1 MFQTV
6 NVKKGIKMKTGTTYL
21 VRYAS
26 RRLRPLLVA
35 LAALLLLT
43 GAARPLWADT
53 TVGVITV
60 GSTKD
65 WGYNEAQAVAGK
77 SLKQIP
83 GVKVVV
89 QDNVPETIA
98 VTQTMQSMINFD
110 NAKVIFAT
118 SYGYFPFVCK
128 LAPKYPK
135 VLFVHCGGDYIPG
148 KTPKNVATY
157 FGDVDEVEYL
167 SGIVAG
173 YSSKSGKLGF
183 IAAKPIP
190 QVLRD
195 INAFTL
201 GARSVNPKATCT
213 VVFTGDWFQPVKEA
227 QAVNSL
233 ADQGIDVVTMHVDS
247 PKQII
252 LTAKSRGIYVCGYHF
267 DGAAL
272 YPKGFLTGSAW
283 NWAPIY
289 KELVTDAMTGKTYP
303 HSIMEGFRDGVVKL
317 DPFGPAVSPA
327 AKAAALAVKK
337 EFMAGKFQI
346 FKGPLY
352 SNGGK
357 LVIPAGVV
365 YHDAAP
371 TLDGMN
377 YLVKGVI
384 GKISWN

>member
-1 MFQTV
+1 
-6 NVKKGIKMKTGTTYL
+6 MKTGKNYL
-21 VRYAS
+21 VHYAA
-26 RRLRPLLVA
+26 RRMQPLLVA
-35 LAALLLLT
+35 LAALLLLA
-43 GAARPLWADT
+43 GAARPLWAAF

-77 SLKQIP
+77 SLKKIP

-128 LAPKYPK
+128 LAPKYPH
-135 VLFVHCGGDYIPG
+135 VLFVHCGGDYVPG

-289 KELVTDAMTGKTYP
+289 KELVTDAMMGKPYP

-327 AKAAALAVKK
+327 AKTAALAVKK

-352 SNGGK
+352 SNTGK

>member
-1 MFQTV
+1 
-6 NVKKGIKMKTGTTYL
+6 MKTGTTYL

>member
-1 MFQTV
+1 MKTV
-6 NVKKGIKMKTGTTYL
+6 NNSFAMYVAM
-21 VRYAS
+21 
-26 RRLRPLLVA
+26 RLRPMLV
-35 LAALLLLT
+35 LAFAAVLMLG
-43 GAARPLWADT
+43 GAAGTAWAAT
-53 TVGVITV
+53 AVGVITV

-65 WGYNEAQAVAGK
+65 WGYNEAQAVAGE
-77 SLKQIP
+77 SLKKIP

-98 VTQTMQSMINFD
+98 VTQTMESMINFD

-128 LAPKYPK
+128 LAPKYPN
-135 VLFVHCGGDYIPG
+135 VLFVHCGGDYVAG

-173 YSSKSGKLGF
+173 YTTKSGKLGF

-195 INAFTL
+195 INAFTM

-289 KELVTDAMTGKTYP
+289 KELVTDAMQGKTFP

-317 DPFGPAVSPA
+317 DPFGPAVSTK
-327 AKAAALAVKK
+327 AKKATLAVKK

-352 SNGGK
+352 SNTGK

-365 YHDAAP
+365 YHDNAP
-371 TLDGMN
+371 KLDGMN

>member
-1 MFQTV
+1 MNRIHPHNRSPVPGAPWITMFAV
-6 NVKKGIKMKTGTTYL
+6 
-21 VRYAS
+21 
-26 RRLRPLLVA
+26 LLGLMLSFGGVA
-35 LAALLLLT
+35 HTLF
-43 GAARPLWADT
+43 ADT
-53 TVGVITV
+53 AVGVITV

-77 SLKQIP
+77 ALKTIP

-128 LAPKYPK
+128 LAPKYPD
-135 VLFVHCGGDYIPG
+135 VLFVHCGGDYVPG

-167 SGIVAG
+167 TGIVAG
-173 YSSKSGKLGF
+173 YTTKTNKLGF

-201 GARSVNPKATCT
+201 GAMSVNPKATCT
-213 VVFTGDWFQPVKEA
+213 VIFTGDWFQPVKEA
-227 QAVNSL
+227 QSVNSL
-233 ADQGIDVVTMHVDS
+233 ADQGVDVVTMHVDS

-267 DGAAL
+267 DGAKL

-283 NWAPIY
+283 NWTPIF
-289 KELVTDAMTGKTYP
+289 KQLVTDKMTGKPFP
-303 HSIMEGFRDGVVKL
+303 HSIMQGFRDGVVKL
-317 DPFGPAVSPA
+317 DPFGPAVSMK
-327 AKAAALAVKK
+327 AKMAALAVKK
-337 EFMAGKFQI
+337 LFMAGKFQI

-352 SNGGK
+352 SNMGK
-357 LVIPAGVV
+357 LVIPAGVI
-365 YHDAAP
+365 YHDADP
-371 TLDGMN
+371 KLDSMN